1 MSALFSGVA
10 TELGLQVIL
19 KPYDNAI
26 GRGFCL
32 LAGLAYPTFAS
43 LRALDGAADQ
53 RSSQNAS
60 EVRKWLRYWSVHGTL
75 TAAELLLN
83 KSVTWVPYYHVI
95 KFAFLLWLQLPRF
108 EGAARLSR
116 DVLDPAAK
124 QAAPLVDLGLANLA
138 LLFSN
143 PVLAGAEAR
152 LQSLAAQFPV
162 LEWFMR
168 RPSGR
173 F

>member
-1 MSALFSGVA
+1 M
-10 TELGLQVIL
+10 
-19 KPYDNAI
+19 
-26 GRGFCL
+26 
-32 LAGLAYPTFAS
+32 
-43 LRALDGAADQ
+43 
-53 RSSQNAS
+53 
-60 EVRKWLRYWSVHGTL
+60 
-75 TAAELLLN
+75 
-83 KSVTWVPYYHVI
+83 WVPLAAMPWHRVTATHSRCS
-95 KFAFLLWLQLPRF
+95 KLTHSPQNLQ
-108 EGAARLSR
+108 GAARLSR